1 MIYKVIVEYF
11 IKLGDDEFGTF
22 QKTFTNL
29 KDAMDFIETKEKCYT
44 FKVKVLRN
52 NG

>member
-11 IKLGDDEFGTF
+11 IKVDEEFGTF
-22 QKTFTNL
+22 NRTFSNL
-29 KDAMDFIETKEKCYT
+29 KDAMDFIESKDQCYT
-44 FKVKVLRN
+44 FKVKVLRK